1 MTPVSRSFQCPNCG
15 AQLHPAERARVVTC
29 EFCGATSPLAAP
41 ALAPPLG
48 ARAEAPRATEGTTI
62 PWSRVA
68 LLLVPVGA
76 VAAWLAL
83 RKEAPPPVHAA
94 VSVAPIVATVDAST
108 DVAPRLATEWHVPP
122 IVADVNG
129 DGVEDIVGQWD
140 ADHHCTTGL
149 IDGKTRRVSW
159 SIVHGMSCQYA
170 FQPFALA
177 SSTLVLAP
185 GNTPSVELYALPAG
199 TDLGRVD
206 LDREPSHLLGHGHEV
221 WVDLS
226 GGEALIDTT
235 SKTVAPA
242 WATRVAPRG
251 ATRPAWVRWVP
262 VQGLLLPG
270 HYNVQTVCIP
280 SPCWDASFQRPVPPI
295 PDMLARVVLI
305 ENGVDAAIA
314 AGTTAR
320 GTQLPMVAGFSVASK
335 TVAWTHAF
343 GTPESALK
351 YAGTSEVL
359 AEHTL
364 YIQYGSKDPATSDS
378 YARSRLAALSATT
391 GELLWD
397 VAIDD
402 DRDYAGGD
410 QIVVGAW
417 VYVPLVHSLELRDLK
432 SGALVAQLP

>member
-1 MTPVSRSFQCPNCG
+1 MTPVPRSFQCPNCG
-15 AQLHPAERARVVTC
+15 AQLHPDEGARTVTC
-29 EFCGATSPLAAP
+29 EFCGATSPLATPAP
-41 ALAPPLG
+41 SRPAG
-48 ARAEAPRATEGTTI
+48 ERIDAPRATGGTTI

-68 LLLVPVGA
+68 LVLVPVGA
-76 VAAWLAL
+76 VAVWLAL
-83 RKEAPPPVHAA
+83 RKDAPPPVPAA
-94 VSVAPIVATVDAST
+94 ASSAPIVAATDASAAVPT
-108 DVAPRLATEWHVPP
+108 RKATVWHVPP
-122 IVADVNG
+122 IVADVND

-140 ADHHCTTGL
+140 DDNHCTTGL

-159 SIVHGMSCQYA
+159 SIAHGMSCQYA

-185 GNTPSVELYALPAG
+185 GNTPAVELYALPAG
-199 TDLGRVD
+199 TDIGRVD
-206 LDREPSHLLGHGHEV
+206 LDREPTHLLGNGHEV

-226 GGEALIDTT
+226 GGEALVDTT

-262 VQGLLLPG
+262 AQGLLLPG
-270 HYNVQTVCIP
+270 HYNTPKVCSP

-295 PDMLARVVLI
+295 PDMVAWDVLI
-305 ENGVDAAIA
+305 EDGVDAAIVV
-314 AGTTAR
+314 GTTAR

-343 GTPESALK
+343 GTPETALK
-351 YAGTSEVL
+351 YAPTSAVL
-359 AEHTL
+359 AQHTL
-364 YIQYGSKDPATSDS
+364 YVEYGTKDSAMPDS

-410 QIVVGAW
+410 RIVVGAW
-417 VYVPLVHSLELRDLK
+417 IYLPLAHSLELRDPR